1 MEDVEHASAGRLVG
15 KEFRLKGGRRFK
27 EKVAAARDGAPNTD
41 IGRILSNVH
50 DVVRYTLE
58 YGEEKYAAGVNGDVN
73 RMRGAG
79 LELVR
84 IKNSWESIEYKGINS
99 QWRDNDTGQLFE
111 VQYHTRIS
119 FEAKQMTHKAYERLR
134 TITSQ
139 DPANRSQVRDLH
151 TYQREVTAHIPIPE
165 GATLIQDYP

>member
-15 KEFRLKGGRRFK
+15 KEFRLKGEQRFK
-27 EKVAAARDGAPNTD
+27 EKVAAARDGAPNAD
-41 IGRILSNVH
+41 IGRILSNVR

-79 LELVR
+79 LELVK
-84 IKNSWESIEYKGINS
+84 IKNSWEASEYKGINS
-99 QWRDNDTGQLFE
+99 QWRDSDTGQVFE

-134 TITSQ
+134 AIASQ
-139 DPANRSQVRDLH
+139 DPANRSQIRDLH
-151 TYQREVTAHIPIPE
+151 AYQREVSAHIPIPE
-165 GATLIQDYP
+165 DATLIPDYP